1 MYPDYIVKFLENPD
15 KYGNE
20 AVIYKHKDGRYYN
33 ATYWMNYIDG
43 SLSSSDGSP
52 HREWQIDI
60 SKQDIRFNNIIGEE
74 AYDNQDCFFFEDEEF
89 MYEFICELF

>member
-15 KYGNE
+15 RYGNE

-43 SLSSSDGSP
+43 SLSSTDGRTRSEC
-52 HREWQIDI
+52 RSNF
-60 SKQDIRFNNIIGEE
+60 SKDDLRFNNILGEE
-74 AYDNQDCFFFEDEEF
+74 GYDSQSCFFFEDEDF